1 MAAGGTENATA
12 YGAVVLANWI
22 LAHVATNWVMPQE
35 VSGAAQA
42 IILAG
47 FGAFLAR
54 RRAAKAAIPAIVPPA
69 V

>member
-12 YGAVVLANWI
+12 LAAVVMANWI
-22 LAHVATNWVMPQE
+22 LAHVATDWVMPQE

-54 RRAAKAAIPAIVPPA
+54 RRAAKAAIPVVPPPA